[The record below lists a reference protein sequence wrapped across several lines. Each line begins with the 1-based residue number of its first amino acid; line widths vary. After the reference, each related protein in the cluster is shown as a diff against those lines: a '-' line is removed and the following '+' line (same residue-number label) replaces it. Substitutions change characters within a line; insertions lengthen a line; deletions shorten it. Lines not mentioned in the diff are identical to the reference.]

1 MTVPTVAFPPKMS
14 KMEPRYDYRP
24 PMIGEHSREATK
36 EWLGLNETELD
47 KLENMG
53 AINQL
58 KNNSPA

>member
-1 MTVPTVAFPPKMS
+1 MS